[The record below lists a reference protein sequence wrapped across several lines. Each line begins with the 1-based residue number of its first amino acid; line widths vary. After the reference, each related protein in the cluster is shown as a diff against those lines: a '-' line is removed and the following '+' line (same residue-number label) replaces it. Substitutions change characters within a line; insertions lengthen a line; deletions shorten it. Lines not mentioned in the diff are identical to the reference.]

1 MIRKKSMPPKFKFT
15 HDQILNAALNLIRES
30 GWPALSTRSLASALG
45 TSAKPIYSF
54 FQSMDDLEEALVMET
69 LNLMY
74 SRMTQRITGDPW
86 IDHGIG
92 YVMFAHSESHLFR
105 GSNNEKNI
113 HHFKHYGEAI
123 WKKCT
128 DSLSGY
134 PGFVGLTDDEIYQIQ
149 LTRWLLCHGLAFQLS
164 NPPPETWDDE
174 TIIKVIKDGSLAILK
189 GLKGQRA

>member
-1 MIRKKSMPPKFKFT
+1 MPPKFKFT
-15 HDQILNAALNLIRES
+15 KDQILNTALHLVRKK
-30 GWPALSTRSLASALG
+30 GWTALSTRTLASALG

-54 FQSMDDLEEALVMET
+54 FKSMDDLEEALVIET

-74 SRMTQRITGDPW
+74 CRMRQPVTGDPW

-92 YVMFAHSESHLFR
+92 YVMFARSDNHLFR

-113 HHFKHYGEAI
+113 RHFKHHGEGI

-128 DSLSGY
+128 DSLAGYSG
-134 PGFVGLTDDEIYQIQ
+134 FAGLTPDEIYQVQ

-164 NPPPETWDDE
+164 NPPPATWDDD
-174 TIIKVIKDGSLAILK
+174 TIIKVVKDGSIAILE
-189 GLKGQRA
+189 GLKGQRT